1 MPYASLG
8 GGGKQGCVGGLLSGY
23 GEVAERLWSA
33 PPPALPLLLVF
44 FSLARDEKSREHCRE
59 PPPAPPPV
67 RPSPAHAH
75 SLVVLQV
82 ELGDVAEEGAVAAA
96 PRQRIDSR
104 LPAAQAP
111 RLGVGQHGRLPMWRL
126 PRPHRGLRRF
136 GSGCELPS
144 GGPRWPRP
152 PGPWLASRPAALVP
166 HAQAACRVSCAPDR
180 TGAAVFRLEH
190 ELGSVDRCQT
200 GCLAAHRQRRLCAS
214 PCQRAAGQPQ
224 VRAKVMTVRRQ
235 CAKKIAIGCCI
246 L

>member
-96 PRQRIDSR
+96 PRQRIDSF
-104 LPAAQAP
+104 PPHAAAVGDVQPDQLAP
-111 RLGVGQHGRLPMWRL
+111 RQPAGARWDFNPMQSL
-126 PRPHRGLRRF
+126 
-136 GSGCELPS
+136 
-144 GGPRWPRP
+144 
-152 PGPWLASRPAALVP
+152 
-166 HAQAACRVSCAPDR
+166 
-180 TGAAVFRLEH
+180 
-190 ELGSVDRCQT
+190 
-200 GCLAAHRQRRLCAS
+200 LAAPQTV
-214 PCQRAAGQPQ
+214 AAT
-224 VRAKVMTVRRQ
+224 AE
-235 CAKKIAIGCCI
+235 
-246 L
+246 

>member
-1 MPYASLG
+1 MPSAWAG
-8 GGGKQGCVGGLLSGY
+8 QG
-23 GEVAERLWSA
+23 A
-33 PPPALPLLLVF
+33 PPVKLQGDVMPRTKPRVLAVR
-44 FSLARDEKSREHCRE
+44 SLAHGSASGRD
-59 PPPAPPPV
+59 
-67 RPSPAHAH
+67 
-75 SLVVLQV
+75 
-82 ELGDVAEEGAVAAA
+82 GAA
-96 PRQRIDSR
+96 SR

-166 HAQAACRVSCAPDR
+166 HAQAACRVYCAPDR